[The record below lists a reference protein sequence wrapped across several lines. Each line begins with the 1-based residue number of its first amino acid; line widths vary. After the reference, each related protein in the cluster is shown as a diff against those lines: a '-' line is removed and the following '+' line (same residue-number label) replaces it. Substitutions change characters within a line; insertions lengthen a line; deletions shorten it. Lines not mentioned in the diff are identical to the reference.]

1 MPPPEQQMP
10 IRCSPDGGGSQDG
23 RSSGRG
29 GLTLT
34 MPGSARRSRSLLPDA
49 GLPGGAELPD
59 AGLVGGGG
67 ADVSMATYFAKP
79 GKPEAEGVT

>member
-10 IRCSPDGGGSQDG
+10 IRCSPDGGGSQYG

-49 GLPGGAELPD
+49 ELAGDAEL
-59 AGLVGGGG
+59 VGDGG
-67 ADVSMATYFAKP
+67 ADASMATYLAKP
-79 GKPEAEGVT
+79 EKSEAEGVT